1 MKTQQLN
8 KHQKALLLNA
18 EAFPSEIMQLVH
30 RKKWLLI
37 WVSKEYNGLDLAFSK
52 GLTLLYRLAKTD
64 GSLGWF
70 VTLCSGANYFS
81 KNLKPNIA
89 QKIFSSKHVC
99 LGGSGMVTGTA
110 KAINNT
116 NFILNG
122 TWKYATGAPH
132 LTHFTLNAKV
142 DDDIVSFVI
151 PKDKVSIIPDWQS
164 MGMRAT
170 NTFSFQLIDVVVS
183 KKYSF
188 KYNRFY
194 TQDNSSGI
202 PFTVFADLTLLVNYI
217 GMAQHFAEC
226 VEDKQM
232 IEFCESILKKT
243 LAIAKEIEQSIANKK
258 ALSTERMLQ
267 IHEFGEEAVSDFC
280 NCFMKL
286 YPTAGIEASRTTSS
300 INQIFRDFF
309 TVTQH
314 ANFRKKKEINSKKT

>member
-1 MKTQQLN
+1 MKNQQLN

-18 EAFPSEIMQLVH
+18 EALPSEIMQLVH

-37 WVSKEYNGLDLAFSK
+37 WVSKEYNGLDVSFSK

-89 QKIFSSKHVC
+89 QEIFSSKHVC
-99 LGGSGMVTGTA
+99 LGGSGMVIGTA
-110 KAINNT
+110 KAITKNE
-116 NFILNG
+116 FLLNG

-151 PKDKVSIIPDWQS
+151 PKEKASIIPDWQS

-170 NTFSFQLIDVVVS
+170 NTFSFQLKDVVVS
-183 KKYSF
+183 KKHSF

-267 IHEFGEEAVSDFC
+267 IHEFGEEAVSDLCHYFI
-280 NCFMKL
+280 KL
-286 YPTAGIEASRTTSS
+286 YPTAGIDASRTTSL

-309 TVTQH
+309 TATQH
-314 ANFRKKKEINSKKT
+314 ANFRKKK

>member
-1 MKTQQLN
+1 MQTPLLS
-8 KHQKALLLNA
+8 KHQKALLLNV
-18 EAFPSEIMQLVH
+18 EEFPTEIMQLVH

-37 WVSKEYNGLDLAFSK
+37 WVSKEFNGLDASFSK
-52 GLTLLYRLAKTD
+52 GLKLLYQLAKID

-89 QKIFSSKHVC
+89 KEIFSTKHVC
-99 LGGSGMVTGTA
+99 LGGSGMVTGTT
-110 KAINNT
+110 KAINKT

-132 LTHFTLNAKV
+132 LTHFTLNANV
-142 DDDIVSFVI
+142 DNEILSFVI
-151 PKDKVSIIPDWQS
+151 PKAKVTIISDWQS

-170 NTFSFQLIDVVVS
+170 NTFSFQLKDVVVS

-188 KYNRFY
+188 RYDKFY

-217 GMAQHFAEC
+217 GMAHHFAEC
-226 VEDKQM
+226 VENKQM
-232 IEFCESILKKT
+232 QEFCKNVLKQT
-243 LAIAKEIEQSIANKK
+243 MTIAKEIENTIVNKK
-258 ALSTERMLQ
+258 AFSTERILQ
-267 IHEFGEEAVSDFC
+267 IHWFGENVVTELCSNVI
-280 NCFMKL
+280 KL
-286 YPTAGIEASRTTSS
+286 YPTAGIEASRTTSL

-309 TVTQH
+309 TATQH
-314 ANFRKKKEINSKKT
+314 ANFRKK

>member
-1 MKTQQLN
+1 MKTQLLS
-8 KHQKALLLNA
+8 KHQKALLLNV
-18 EAFPSEIMQLVH
+18 EEFPKEIMQLVH

-37 WVSKEYNGLDLAFSK
+37 WVSKEFNGLDASFSK
-52 GLTLLYRLAKTD
+52 GLKLLYHLAKTD

-89 QKIFSSKHVC
+89 KEIFSTKHVC

-110 KAINNT
+110 KAIDKN

-132 LTHFTLNAKV
+132 LTHFTLNANV
-142 DDDIVSFVI
+142 DNEIVSFVV
-151 PKDKVSIIPDWQS
+151 PKDKVTIIPDWQS

-170 NTFSFQLIDVVVS
+170 NTFSFQLKDVVVS

-188 KYNRFY
+188 RYNKFY
-194 TQDNSSGI
+194 IQDNSSGI

-217 GMAQHFAEC
+217 GMAHHFAEC
-226 VEDKQM
+226 VSDKQM
-232 IEFCESILKKT
+232 QEFCESILKQT
-243 LAIAKEIEQSIANKK
+243 MTIAKEIENTITNKK

-267 IHEFGEEAVSDFC
+267 IHSFGEDAVTDLC
-280 NCFMKL
+280 NYFIGAYTK
-286 YPTAGIEASRTTSS
+286 AGVEASKTSS
-300 INQIFRDFF
+300 PINQIFRDFF
-309 TVTQH
+309 TATQH
-314 ANFRKKKEINSKKT
+314 ANFRKKETLNTFA